1 MNRDDIIRM
10 AREAGIVWNDHTVV
24 GSSENLLE
32 RFATLVYEHTWKDAA
47 LAATRT
53 VVDAAV
59 LAEREACAKVCDL
72 EFAACWHAD
81 ALSQAKEAKRCAA
94 AIRAR
99 GEQ

>member
-10 AREAGIVWNDHTVV
+10 AHEAGIPMEYKFIDGATHWIVHPT
-24 GSSENLLE
+24 LE
-32 RFATLVYEHTWKDAA
+32 RFAALVYEYAWKDAA
-47 LAATRT
+47 LAATHT

-59 LAEREACAKVCDL
+59 LAEREECAKVCEDL
-72 EFAACWHAD
+72 VLAHPGRAD
-81 ALSQAKEAKRCAA
+81 LTADQCAA